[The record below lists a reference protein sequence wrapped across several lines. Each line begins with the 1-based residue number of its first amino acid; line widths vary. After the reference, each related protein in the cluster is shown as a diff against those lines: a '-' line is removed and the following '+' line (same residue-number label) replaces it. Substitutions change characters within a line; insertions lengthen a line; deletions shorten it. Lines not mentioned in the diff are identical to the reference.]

1 MKKKVIISGVIL
13 LILLTSLGVIY
24 LITHNI
30 VLIIA
35 IALGI
40 IILSVG
46 ILILRNKRRFT
57 KVRVD
62 IVIDGDTAM
71 LKFKNIYKHLKT
83 RFIGVNCPED
93 TTRKEP
99 FGKEATEYTKKHLLK
114 RYVYIEKDSKSKDQY
129 GRNLYYL
136 WLDKP
141 KKINEKELSTKLF
154 NAMLLKNG
162 YARLFDSNHNL
173 KYRNYLIKFESEAK
187 NKGVGMWALKEYE
200 KERNKKRY

>member
-1 MKKKVIISGVIL
+1 MKRKIIISGVIL
-13 LILLTSLGVIY
+13 LVLLSSLGIIY

-30 VLIIA
+30 VLIIV

-40 IILSVG
+40 IILSVS
-46 ILILRNKRRFT
+46 IVILRNKRRFT
-57 KVRVD
+57 RVRVD

-71 LKFKNIYKHLKT
+71 LKFKDVYKHRKT

-93 TTRKEP
+93 TTIKEP
-99 FGKEATEYTKKHLLK
+99 FGKEATGYTEKHLLK

-129 GRNLYYL
+129 GRELYYI

-162 YARLFDSNHNL
+162 YAKLFDSNHNL

-187 NKGVGMWALKEYE
+187 RKGIGMWALKEYQE
-200 KERNKKRY
+200 ERNKKRY